1 MLYLDT
7 SAFIKLYLVET
18 GSEEVHRLVASQP
31 DPLPLWYLTEV
42 EFSNTVRF
50 KVFLTEMKS
59 AAAEQIISL
68 FLDRKGKGQYFAPA
82 LDPVILQELSLRLTM
97 RTPQIG
103 CRALDVLHVAA
114 ARLCEADLFVTADKR
129 QAKLAETEGLS
140 AHLVA

>member
-7 SAFIKLYLVET
+7 SAFIKLYLVEN

-82 LDPVILQELSLRLTM
+82 LDAVILQELSLRLTM
-97 RTPQIG
+97 RTPRLG
-103 CRALDVLHVAA
+103 CRALDILHVAA
-114 ARLCEADLFVTADKR
+114 ARLCEASLFVTADKR
-129 QAKLAETEGLS
+129 QAKLAEAEGLT
-140 AHLVA
+140 ARLVG